1 MTRVLNSLVSTI
13 SLPIRSF
20 YHLIGT
26 YNPCRVLLQHLS
38 LPIRW
43 AVLTFFCL
51 SLLLFACLIRLR
63 FLNGS
68 DSEPS
73 HWNSVAVIGGLVTL
87 FLSLLVYG
95 WIRFSLKE
103 KPSPYSDI
111 DRVITEGLQEL
122 VNRQIDVVKTP
133 IFLVLGTENVLNNQ
147 FMIEAAAGKPA
158 TLAPKSGDDCLSVH
172 ASQDAIWIFPH
183 GCNCTSVVNHLEI
196 PKESDQDAAED
207 SLHDS
212 IAGTMSADDMEFEAE
227 DESARWG
234 KTHKFDEFEPPVD
247 GGTIQM
253 DDDFDPTRD
262 ASSSHVAPTAK
273 FNPPDLDQAEERLR
287 HFCRWLRKIR
297 SNVCPINGVL
307 TAIPFEAIVSKS
319 EHLSKAVQADLKIL
333 REELQVRVPNTL
345 LVSGMENEPGFTT
358 MTNLLGPHRTEKQ
371 RIGKGAHEKA
381 SPENKYLAVIAK
393 QATCAIED
401 QIFELFQQGEVL
413 RNSNT
418 PNLFRLLCRMRGN
431 FGTNLIKIVD
441 ESFGFDPFKQHEL
454 SNSQFL
460 FGGCYFAAGGV
471 RKKEHAFL
479 PSVLAKVID
488 LRSNIDWSI
497 NAQQRDLRY
506 QRQAAW
512 VSLIGLLALVAIAT
526 LLAFRFRFP

>member
-20 YHLIGT
+20 YHLIAT
-26 YNPCRVLLQHLS
+26 YNPCRVLLQRLS
-38 LPIRW
+38 LPARW

-51 SLLLFACLIRLR
+51 SLLLGAYLIRIR
-63 FLNGS
+63 FFNGS
-68 DSEPS
+68 GFKPPNEDF
-73 HWNSVAVIGGLVTL
+73 VGVIGSLVTL
-87 FLSLLVYG
+87 FISLLVYG
-95 WIRFSLKE
+95 YIQFLLKE

-122 VNRQIDVVKTP
+122 ADRKIEVLKTP
-133 IFLVLGTENVLNNQ
+133 IFLVLGTENVLNNRLV
-147 FMIEAAAGKPA
+147 IEAAAGKPT
-158 TLAPKSGDDCLSVH
+158 TLAPKTGDDCLSIH

-183 GCNCTSVVNHLEI
+183 GCNSISVVNHLAT
-196 PKESDQDAAED
+196 PTESDQDSDDD

-234 KTHKFDEFEPPVD
+234 KTHNFDEFEPPID

-253 DDDFDPTRD
+253 EDDFDPMRD
-262 ASSSHVAPTAK
+262 ASASHVAPTAR
-273 FNPPDLDQAEERLR
+273 FNPLDLEQAEERLR
-287 HFCRWLRKIR
+287 HVCRWLRKIR
-297 SNVCPINGVL
+297 GNVCPINGVL

-393 QATCAIED
+393 QAASAIED
-401 QIFELFQQGEVL
+401 QIFDLFQQGEVL

-431 FGTNLIKIVD
+431 FGTNLIKIVED
-441 ESFGFDPFKQHEL
+441 SFGFDPFKQHEL

-460 FGGCYFAAGGV
+460 FGGCYFAAGGI

-479 PSVLAKVID
+479 PSVLAKVFE
-488 LRSNIDWSI
+488 LRSNFDWSMD
-497 NAQQRDLRY
+497 AQRRDLLY
-506 QRQAAW
+506 QKQAAW
-512 VSLIGLLALVAIAT
+512 VSLIGLSALVAIAA